1 MKEERDVR
9 MPLRET
15 QEGLS
20 VINQRFWLRPI
31 FMAYE
36 IKSCQI
42 KLLELDS
49 LTQIKLIELASNEIW
64 EVLLESTALL

>member
-1 MKEERDVR
+1 
-9 MPLRET
+9 
-15 QEGLS
+15 
-20 VINQRFWLRPI
+20 
-31 FMAYE
+31 MAYE